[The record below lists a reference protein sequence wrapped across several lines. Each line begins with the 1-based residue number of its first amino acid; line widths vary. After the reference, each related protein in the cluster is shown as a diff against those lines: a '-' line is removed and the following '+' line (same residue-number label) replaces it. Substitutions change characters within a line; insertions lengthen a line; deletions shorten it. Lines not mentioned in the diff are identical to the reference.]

1 MATWV
6 HPASWSQS
14 AKANRSAVI
23 VRKVRISFTGSSPSI
38 LVMRHAVTV
47 FLWTSR
53 PQHWGYI
60 TSIMHLHALR
70 PRTGCPLHAASL
82 LRASARRSDR
92 RWCLRASR
100 SYCWQAC
107 GTRIF
112 RPSACGGLATSIA
125 LFMRGGE
132 GYPHDLLLANL
143 LQRSRTAFS
152 RVSFS
157 SFFAFKEGM
166 YDTQIAALLSSPTV
180 SGGFWR
186 QCPARCGCK
195 ALRSAHCPET
205 SYPTG
210 NLTSIFIISF
220 STRFAGQKAGAV
232 HCRTIGRLFL
242 VASSSG

>member
-60 TSIMHLHALR
+60 TSILHLHALR

-132 GYPHDLLLANL
+132 GYPHDLLLANSKVPQFVCHTCL
-143 LQRSRTAFS
+143 LGRPRSLGRPTQETSVSEHRSRFANS
-152 RVSFS
+152 IGSF
-157 SFFAFKEGM
+157 AERR
-166 YDTQIAALLSSPTV
+166 P
-180 SGGFWR
+180 
-186 QCPARCGCK
+186 RC
-195 ALRSAHCPET
+195 
-205 SYPTG
+205 
-210 NLTSIFIISF
+210 
-220 STRFAGQKAGAV
+220 
-232 HCRTIGRLFL
+232 
-242 VASSSG
+242 